1 MAHTKSAGTTKNGR
15 DSQPKYLGV
24 KKYAGERVI
33 CGNIL
38 IRQRGSKFLAGA
50 GVGHGTD
57 DTLFALRDGVV
68 QFLTKKKVRFD
79 GSRRY
84 AKVVNVVSAA

>member
-24 KKYAGERVI
+24 KKYAGERVR

-38 IRQRGSKFLAGA
+38 IRQRGSKFLAGE
-50 GVGHGTD
+50 GVGHGND
-57 DTLFALRDGVV
+57 DTLFALRAGVV
-68 QFLTKKKVRFD
+68 QFLTKKKIRFD
-79 GSRRY
+79 GSRRKV
-84 AKVVNVVSAA
+84 KVVNVLSTG